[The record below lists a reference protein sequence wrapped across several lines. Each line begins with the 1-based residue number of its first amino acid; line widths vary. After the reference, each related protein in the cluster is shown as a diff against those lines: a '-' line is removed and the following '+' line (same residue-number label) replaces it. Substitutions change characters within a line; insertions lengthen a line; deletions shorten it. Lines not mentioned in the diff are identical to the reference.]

1 MGVPGTPANSTGP
14 KIVLWQLSKEWIPG
28 PEATVH
34 VRGVGSRPSAGVGA
48 NPAVFPRQQLC
59 SECSQLRLDKSQ
71 LGGGGEPSPTSYPQ
85 TATENVLKIRNI
97 LFTLLSMS
105 NRQRSPSSQRRLYQP
120 PVGARPIKRGV
131 LTTLGIISLC
141 VSCLRLVYF
150 TFNNHFLSVH
160 YVGGSVQWLGGT
172 VQRGIIII
180 IKKKK
185 EQLRE
190 V

>member
-59 SECSQLRLDKSQ
+59 SEGSQLRLDKSQ
-71 LGGGGEPSPTSYPQ
+71 LGGGGGEPSPTSYPQ
-85 TATENVLKIRNI
+85 AATENVLKIRNI

-105 NRQRSPSSQRRLYQP
+105 NRQRSPSSQHRLSQP
-120 PVGARPIKRGV
+120 PSRWSSTHTKRSPAHPGHYQLACELPETGLFHV
-131 LTTLGIISLC
+131 QQPFLERSLC
-141 VSCLRLVYF
+141 
-150 TFNNHFLSVH
+150 
-160 YVGGSVQWLGGT
+160 GGLCTMAWGNSS
-172 VQRGIIII
+172 
-180 IKKKK
+180 
-185 EQLRE
+185 
-190 V
+190 